1 MGQIDERG
9 NGSRREARRQDR
21 RDAILAVAAQSFLT
35 NGYAGTTMSA
45 IAATLGGSKG
55 TLWSYFPCKE
65 ALFAAFLERATAAYR
80 GRLSEIFDPCGDLRA
95 TLTRFCA
102 SLMERVMTPETIALH
117 RLVVAE
123 SGRFPEIGRIY
134 YERGPRIT
142 QTMLTGYLEGVMA
155 RGLVRRDDA
164 GAAARALIGLCMAS
178 YYQQVLTGW
187 VDAVPPEQIE
197 REIDR
202 AVVLFLRAYAL
213 DQGED
218 RR

>member
-1 MGQIDERG
+1 MTQAAERP
-9 NGSRREARRQDR
+9 NSSRREAQRQDR
-21 RDAILAVAAQSFLT
+21 RDAILVVAAQSFLT
-35 NGYAGTTMSA
+35 KGYAGTTMSGV
-45 IAATLGGSKG
+45 AAALGGSKG

-65 ALFAAFLERATAAYR
+65 ALFEAFLDGATAAYR
-80 GRLSEIFDPCGDLRA
+80 GRLSKIFDPCGDLRA

-142 QTMLTGYLEGVMA
+142 QTMLTRYLEGVMA
-155 RGLVRRDDA
+155 RGQVRSDDA
-164 GAAARALIGLCMAS
+164 AATAHALIGLCMAG

-197 REIDR
+197 RDIDR
-202 AVVLFLRAYAL
+202 AVTLFLRAYAP
-213 DQGED
+213 EE
-218 RR
+218 RA